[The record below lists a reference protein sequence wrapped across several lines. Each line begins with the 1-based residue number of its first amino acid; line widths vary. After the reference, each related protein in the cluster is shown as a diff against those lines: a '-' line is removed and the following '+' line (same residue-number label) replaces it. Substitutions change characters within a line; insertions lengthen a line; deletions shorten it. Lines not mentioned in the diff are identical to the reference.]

1 MKYDHYGALL
11 RRTRTG
17 ELRKAEIRT
26 DWPGFSPALVFTFN
40 GGVQKAVRH
49 TSWLPFLKEPYV
61 RNALGTDMTDWAMNL
76 AVNARK

>member
-1 MKYDHYGALL
+1 MKYDHYGELL
-11 RRTRTG
+11 RRTRSG
-17 ELRKAEIRT
+17 DLRKAEIRS
-26 DWPGFSPALVFTFN
+26 DWPGFSPALVFTFT

-61 RNALGTDMTDWAMNL
+61 RNALGAKNTDWAMNL

>member
-17 ELRKAEIRT
+17 DLRKAEIRS
-26 DWPGFSPALVFTFN
+26 DWPGFSPALVFTFT

-49 TSWLPFLKEPYV
+49 TSWMSFLKEIYV
-61 RNALGTDMTDWAMNL
+61 RDALGPEMTEWAMNL
-76 AVNARK
+76 AKNGRR